1 VRSSAPITAFVC
13 FGTAKT
19 TKKQRLPVK
28 PSAFLLVDA
37 WNIQPYLVWL
47 KEIPL
52 PDRQTGASAMSLR
65 LLPLILLFA
74 WVPSPASSQE
84 RLKPLEFLIGAWE
97 SSAQVNGQDINFVAK
112 WDWSLNKNFVASE
125 MSIIADGTAV
135 YKTTGMNA
143 WDAKDQELLG
153 WAFHSDGKY
162 FRYKVMTKGKGVAW
176 ESTGSD
182 AAGRRVAETVTIV
195 PNDDGELEMVVSGR
209 KQGDESMP
217 DINLVWKR
225 R

>member
-1 VRSSAPITAFVC
+1 
-13 FGTAKT
+13 
-19 TKKQRLPVK
+19 
-28 PSAFLLVDA
+28 
-37 WNIQPYLVWL
+37 
-47 KEIPL
+47 
-52 PDRQTGASAMSLR
+52 MSVR
-65 LLPLILLFA
+65 LLPLILLIA
-74 WVPSPASSQE
+74 LVQSPASSQE
-84 RLKPLEFLIGAWE
+84 RLKPLEFLIGEWGSTAE
-97 SSAQVNGQDINFVAK
+97 VNGQEIKFVAQ

-135 YKTTGMNA
+135 YKTKGMNA

-162 FRYKVMTKGKGVAW
+162 FRSKVTTKGKGVAW
-176 ESTGSD
+176 KSTGSD
-182 AAGRRVAETVTIV
+182 ATGRSVAETVTIV
-195 PNDDGELEMVVSGR
+195 PKDNGELEMVVSDR